1 MKIELRNRKLPS
13 GNRSLYLEF
22 YEKGGKRTYE
32 SLNLFLIP
40 EKDDNDRRVN
50 ENTLGHALKI
60 KAERIL
66 GIEKAPEQ
74 TEEAAPPPRIFS
86 EWMGEYETYLRN
98 VRTLSPSYCKNVHS
112 MVNIINSYLR
122 HIRRPRMLLAKVDK
136 SFYKNLLTYLKD
148 VYKNTKS
155 PDAPMALSKKT
166 LLLIQTNLNTMLN
179 HAVKEGL
186 LKKNPFYELDSREKF
201 QKTASLRE
209 YLTIDELKALED
221 APTGSPITKQTFLFC
236 CFTGLRHSDMTALR
250 WRDIQKT
257 DSGEVLHVP
266 SMQKTKRPVIVPLGN
281 QARKWLPE
289 GTDALPEDKVFAD
302 APTLGCANRALK
314 HMAKRANI
322 DKEISFHCS
331 RHTFATM
338 TLTAGG
344 DIYTTSKL
352 LGHSNI
358 HTTEIYADVVM
369 DKKADAVN
377 LMNGL
382 FGKEPVQKSQ
392 RVR

>member
-13 GNRSLYLEF
+13 GNKSLYLEF
-22 YEKGGKRTYE
+22 YVKGGKRTYE

-50 ENTLGHALKI
+50 ENTLSHALKI

-66 GIEKAPEQ
+66 GIEKEPE
-74 TEEAAPPPRIFS
+74 TTDDVTPPSRIFS
-86 EWMGEYETYLRN
+86 EWMDEYEVYIRD
-98 VRTLSPSYCKNVHS
+98 VKKLSSSYCKNVHS
-112 MVNIINSYLR
+112 TVNIIKSYLR
-122 HIRRPRMLLAKVDK
+122 HIHRPRMLLAKVDK

-155 PDAPMALSKKT
+155 PDEPMALFEKT
-166 LLLIQTNLNTMLN
+166 LLLTQTNLNTMLN
-179 HAVKEGL
+179 HAVREGL
-186 LKKNPFYELDSREKF
+186 LKKNPFYELEGKEKF
-201 QKTASLRE
+201 KKTPSFRE
-209 YLTIDELKALED
+209 YLTIEELKALAD
-221 APTGSPITKQTFLFC
+221 VPTGSPITKQTFLFC

-257 DSGEVLHVP
+257 DAGEVIYVP
-266 SMQKTKRPVIVPLGN
+266 SMQKTKRPVIVPLGI

-289 GTDALPEDKVFAD
+289 KNEALQDDKVFAD

-322 DKEISFHCS
+322 DKTISFHCS

-344 DIYTTSKL
+344 DIYTTSKM
-352 LGHSNI
+352 LGHTNI

-369 DKKADAVN
+369 EKKVDAVN
-377 LMNGL
+377 LMAGI
-382 FGKEPVQKSQ
+382 FG
-392 RVR
+392 

>member
-66 GIEKAPEQ
+66 GIEKEPET
-74 TEEAAPPPRIFS
+74 TEEAAPPSRIFS
-86 EWMGEYETYLRN
+86 EWMDEYEVHIRD
-98 VRTLSPSYCKNVHS
+98 VKRLSSSYCKNVHS
-112 MVNIINSYLR
+112 MTSIVKSYLR
-122 HIRRPRMLLAKVDK
+122 HIHRPRMLMAKVDK
-136 SFYKNLLTYLKD
+136 SFYKNLLAYLKD

-155 PDAPMALSKKT
+155 PDNPMALSEKT
-166 LLLIQTNLNTMLN
+166 LLLIQTNFNTMLN

-186 LKKNPFYELDSREKF
+186 LKKNPFYELEGKEKF
-201 QKTASLRE
+201 KKTPSFRE
-209 YLTIDELKALED
+209 YLTINELKALTD

-250 WRDIQKT
+250 WRNIQRT
-257 DSGEVLHVP
+257 DHGEVIHVP
-266 SMQKTKRPVIVPLGN
+266 SMQKTKRPVIVPLGI

-289 GTDALPEDKVFAD
+289 KNDAMPDDKVFAD

-314 HMAKRANI
+314 HMMKRVGI
-322 DKEISFHCS
+322 DKMISFHCS

-338 TLTAGG
+338 TLTAGS
-344 DIYTTSKL
+344 DIYTASKM
-352 LGHSNI
+352 LGHTNV

-382 FGKEPVQKSQ
+382 FDNEPVQLSQ
-392 RVR
+392 RHR

>member
-266 SMQKTKRPVIVPLGN
+266 SMQKTKRPVRGN
-281 QARKWLPE
+281 RCLARRQ
-289 GTDALPEDKVFAD
+289 GV
-302 APTLGCANRALK
+302 C
-314 HMAKRANI
+314 
-322 DKEISFHCS
+322 
-331 RHTFATM
+331 
-338 TLTAGG
+338 
-344 DIYTTSKL
+344 
-352 LGHSNI
+352 
-358 HTTEIYADVVM
+358 
-369 DKKADAVN
+369 
-377 LMNGL
+377 
-382 FGKEPVQKSQ
+382 
-392 RVR
+392 